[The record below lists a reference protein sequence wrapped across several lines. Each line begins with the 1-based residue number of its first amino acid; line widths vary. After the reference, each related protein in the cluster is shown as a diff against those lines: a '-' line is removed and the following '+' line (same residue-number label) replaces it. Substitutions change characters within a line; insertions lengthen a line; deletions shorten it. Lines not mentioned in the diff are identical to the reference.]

1 MHREAKRL
9 LDLGRR
15 DGDNHI
21 LFPEEERRPD
31 PGHLDAA
38 QEAAAAAAASVGTPS
53 SLSAQAVM
61 AAQAV
66 NDNWT
71 AAFQRSASQHMTA
84 SAAFAGHAAGFAAA
98 GMYGW
103 Y

>member
-1 MHREAKRL
+1 MHEQQYHQHPIQHQISAQQAQQ
-9 LDLGRR
+9 
-15 DGDNHI
+15 
-21 LFPEEERRPD
+21 
-31 PGHLDAA
+31 HLDPDTGSPNA
-38 QEAAAAAAASVGTPS
+38 
-53 SLSAQAVM
+53 LSAQAVM

-71 AAFQRSASQHMTA
+71 AAFQRSQHMTA
-84 SAAFAGHAAGFAAA
+84 SAAFAGAGFAAA